1 MAGKRQ
7 RKKQN
12 KEWKLCPLCGE
23 ELPSN
28 TEERVVGK
36 TGRAVCAECLNA
48 SQRIFAA
55 AEKRPA
61 SLPESGLVSPQE
73 MIRQLD
79 RAIISQTQAK
89 RAVALAMWKQQLRS
103 KGTVLPNTSLLLY
116 GPTGCGK
123 TALVREAARIAG
135 LPFLSFDATTLSETG
150 YRGRNA
156 KDMVVDL
163 VERCGA
169 ERAVNGVIFV
179 DEIDKLAA
187 VKGNEY
193 RAAYSRGTQHTLLKL
208 IEGADIHVDGLPFQT
223 ENILFLFGGAF
234 SGIQREEMR
243 KGIVG
248 FERESIEVS
257 TKPELSVDDFVDY
270 GMEPEL
276 MGRIG
281 RCVPLCE
288 LGAAELRQIL
298 LESDLSVLHTYKKFF
313 QNRGE
318 LLEVSEDEIDSLVAQ
333 ALKRRTGA
341 RGLNTMVEEWMEP
354 KLFQLAEGA

>member
-103 KGTVLPNTSLLLY
+103 KGTLLPNASLLLY
-116 GPTGCGK
+116 GPTG
-123 TALVREAARIAG
+123 
-135 LPFLSFDATTLSETG
+135 
-150 YRGRNA
+150 
-156 KDMVVDL
+156 
-163 VERCGA
+163 
-169 ERAVNGVIFV
+169 
-179 DEIDKLAA
+179 
-187 VKGNEY
+187 
-193 RAAYSRGTQHTLLKL
+193 
-208 IEGADIHVDGLPFQT
+208 
-223 ENILFLFGGAF
+223 
-234 SGIQREEMR
+234 
-243 KGIVG
+243 
-248 FERESIEVS
+248 
-257 TKPELSVDDFVDY
+257 
-270 GMEPEL
+270 
-276 MGRIG
+276 
-281 RCVPLCE
+281 
-288 LGAAELRQIL
+288 
-298 LESDLSVLHTYKKFF
+298 
-313 QNRGE
+313 
-318 LLEVSEDEIDSLVAQ
+318 
-333 ALKRRTGA
+333 
-341 RGLNTMVEEWMEP
+341 
-354 KLFQLAEGA
+354 